1 MDALLNKLKTNWEVA
16 LFWAMLVALLGTL
29 LVWLLAGDTPESTL
43 SKGSGTNRQSLLGD
57 NAFAFL
63 DPATIPDLPSNPFS
77 FGYKAEQKRPWRMPT
92 NTTRP
97 VATPA
102 TKPTPNVAPTPVPT
116 PAANPTPPTPAVPK
130 AARVLTYRG
139 YMQTASG
146 QMVAFMTVTDP
157 IAKKT
162 RMEQLSIGR
171 KIDGIEIKDFTPDS
185 LEVVGPKGD
194 SRRIP
199 KGGRKKIE
207 LE

>member
-1 MDALLNKLKTNWEVA
+1 MDKLLNKLKTEWEFA
-16 LFWAMLVALLGTL
+16 LFWAMLVALLGS
-29 LVWLLAGDTPESTL
+29 LVFWFTANGQQESPP
-43 SKGSGTNRQSLLGD
+43 SKGAGTTRQSLLGD

-63 DPATIPDLPSNPFS
+63 DPATVPNLPDNPFS

-92 NTTRP
+92 NTAR
-97 VATPA
+97 
-102 TKPTPNVAPTPVPT
+102 PTPTPAPTPAPAPAPT
-116 PAANPTPPTPAVPK
+116 PAPAPVADVPAAPK

-162 RMEQLSIGR
+162 RMEQLSVGR

-185 LEVVGPKGD
+185 LDIVGPKGD